1 MSSIQTR
8 AGEKLVIVVDGS
20 ESGNCATISG
30 GGLGGVMIAQDDNKP
45 AIREGKLNFSSLD
58 CHMVQVESSEP
69 TGSISFIIS
78 GGHSLISR

>member
-45 AIREGKLNFSSLD
+45 AIREGEPNFSSFD
-58 CHMVQVESSEP
+58 CHMLQVESSEP